1 MRRKSGL
8 LLHKVRFEAQ
18 ICANQFFSI
27 LINQNKRKMK
37 THYSRCLSIKQ
48 ALMRVA
54 LRQQRVRG
62 AAYFRK
68 LDVFIALISMT
79 TEYFVSGGGK
89 YKQ

>member
-1 MRRKSGL
+1 
-8 LLHKVRFEAQ
+8 
-18 ICANQFFSI
+18 
-27 LINQNKRKMK
+27 MK